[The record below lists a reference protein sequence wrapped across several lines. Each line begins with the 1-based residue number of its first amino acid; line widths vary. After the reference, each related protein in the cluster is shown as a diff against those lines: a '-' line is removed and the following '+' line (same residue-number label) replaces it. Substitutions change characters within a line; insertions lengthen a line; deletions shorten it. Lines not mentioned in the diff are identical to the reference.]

1 MVIVKVNRVDKDIDE
16 CPAFGDIVIRHFTD
30 KIEERTDL
38 RLRQI
43 YAFVF
48 FDGKL
53 CFQCLFFLLPFLNT
67 LCQHINRLPLFDT
80 FPKVFNSGIGFLDG
94 GFQFPDRDIIRIFA
108 ALFGDLLG
116 DKSNLL
122 VRQKL
127 QTFCHHKV
135 FDELLMDDF
144 LMTLFLFRLFTGI
157 IMIGTTGFTRTAVA
171 GHHFFA
177 ISAKELRCQKVFALS
192 VRSCRSCLV
201 FVHHILHPI
210 K

>member
-1 MVIVKVNRVDKDIDE
+1 MNKDIDE
-16 CPAFGDIVIRHFTD
+16 CPALGDIIIRHFAD
-30 KIEERTDL
+30 IIEECADL

-43 YAFVF
+43 DALVF
-48 FDGKL
+48 FNGKL
-53 CFQCLFFLLPFLNT
+53 CFQCRFFLLTFLNT

-108 ALFGDLLG
+108 ALFGDLLCY
-116 DKSNLL
+116 KCNLL

-135 FDELLMDDF
+135 FDELLMDNF
-144 LMTLFLFRLFTGI
+144 LMTLFLFCLFAGI
-157 IMIGTTGFTRTAVA
+157 VMICTTGFSCTAVA

-177 ISAKELRCQKVFALS
+177 ISAKELCGQKVFALS